1 MSDTTIWNQL
11 MILKSLTF
19 EAGTLHDAQ
28 IFQLKVWAKLMFDE
42 AEETTI
48 NVAVQT
54 RWVVEFAVKAS
65 ADWKMPREDLLRG
78 LSNSVKD
85 LLGDY
90 FTVKVLLNGT
100 AIFED
105 KGKPKKKRN
114 LRATMK
120 RLKDA
125 DKGATKD

>member
-1 MSDTTIWNQL
+1 MVLKAMTYDT
-11 MILKSLTF
+11 
-19 EAGTLHDAQ
+19 GTMHEAQ
-28 IFQLKVWAKLMFDE
+28 IFQLKVWARLMFDG
-42 AEETTI
+42 ADETAI
-48 NVAVQT
+48 NVGVMT
-54 RWVVEFAVKAS
+54 SWMVEFAVKAPPE
-65 ADWKMPREDLLRG
+65 WKAPAEDLLRG

-90 FTVKVLLNGT
+90 FTTKVTLNGN

-114 LRATMK
+114 LRETMK
-120 RLKDA
+120 RLIDA